1 MSDFQEKNFWELKK
15 KKNSEDIGAHTLI
28 FFFCLEPCE
37 RKCEKGANLYENWKR
52 LGRVCEVEFVRLVSE
67 RVLCY
72 QN

>member
-15 KKNSEDIGAHTLI
+15 LRRYWGSCPH
-28 FFFCLEPCE
+28 FCLEPCE

>member
-1 MSDFQEKNFWELKK
+1 MSNVKFSGKEFLGTEKKLRRYWG
-15 KKNSEDIGAHTLI
+15 SCPH
-28 FFFCLEPCE
+28 FCLEPCE